1 LYDFAE
7 FVPLFELE
15 QFEVD
20 ELLEWGGD
28 VLLGVDEVE
37 QILSQIVQ
45 IASISLSRWRQEYLI
60 MALA

>member
-45 IASISLSRWRQEYLI
+45 IASIPLSSWRQEYLI